1 MPAPIMPA
9 PSTPI
14 LLIGVLPMP
23 SGRDPPPLMCCR
35 SKKNAWIMFLAT
47 WPVTSWVKYRLSM
60 RLAVSKSTWA
70 PSTAASRMAR
80 GAGIGAPL
88 SCFFSS
94 AGNDGRTPASAG
106 LVGVPPGIL

>member
-23 SGRDPPPLMCCR
+23 SGREPPPLMCCR

-47 WPVTSWVKYRLSM
+47 WPVTSWVK
-60 RLAVSKSTWA
+60 
-70 PSTAASRMAR
+70 
-80 GAGIGAPL
+80 
-88 SCFFSS
+88 
-94 AGNDGRTPASAG
+94 
-106 LVGVPPGIL
+106 